1 MMERKFGWTLEVD
14 IHGMRAAEAK
24 RQLELL
30 LGRVGKDIRESVVI
44 HGYHGGKILQDMVRS
59 ELKHPRIQR
68 KLLSLNSG
76 QTTLV
81 LKPKEPC

>member
-1 MMERKFGWTLEVD
+1 MIQRKYGWTLEVD
-14 IHGMRAAEAK
+14 IHGMHAAEAK

-30 LGRVGKDIRESVVI
+30 LGHVGKDIREVIVI
-44 HGYHGGKILQDMVRS
+44 HGYHRGKILQEMVRV

-76 QTTLV
+76 ETTLV
-81 LKPKEPC
+81 LKPKS